1 MPEDSAYLNHV
12 WSRTIVETL
21 LTKGLRHA
29 VICPGSRS
37 SSLALAFARTAGIE
51 SVPVLDERSAGF
63 FALGMAK
70 RDGRPVAVVCT
81 SGTAAVNLYPAVVE
95 AKECGVPLILLTA
108 DRPHELRD
116 CRAGQTIDQVK
127 LYGSCPVH
135 QLELSTPWEGEESL
149 RYVCS
154 SITTLWK
161 RSMAPRMGPVHANL
175 PFREPLVSLE
185 NIEEA
190 EANPMSDWIE
200 KHVRLSE
207 RAVQQP
213 ESIIDLEEFTDCSKG
228 VILVGSPLSPVSKEW
243 VENLAKFSSS
253 LKWPVLADAL
263 SPVRNYSERFP
274 NLICGYNYI
283 CAAIEPGS
291 KFAPERAIVIGDLPI
306 GKPLRSWF
314 NESNLEAVFL
324 TPFPGDFDPG
334 HNLSVNRWFD
344 LNRGVPACCN
354 GKDSSFADLW
364 LSKEQTVK
372 TEIGRRLESCDSL
385 FEGAV
390 AAALSKEIGRDE
402 AVFVSNSSPPRDME
416 SYWKPN
422 DSRAEMYSSRGANG
436 IDGILSTS
444 MGVAHSGSPTYL
456 VTGDLALLHDTNGA
470 LIAKELKGKLTIILL
485 NNQGGGIFDM
495 LPVSQFENEFERYFA
510 TDQQVNFRNWARTYQ
525 FPHNQVETLPD
536 FLDSLK
542 SGHKEGVRVIEIRL
556 DRKRDAHR
564 RKQWFQEIVD
574 ALGAV

>member
-21 LTKGLRHA
+21 LAKGLRHA
-29 VICPGSRS
+29 VVCPGSRS
-37 SSLALAFARTAGIE
+37 SPLALAFARTAEIE

-127 LYGSCPVH
+127 LYGSYPVH
-135 QLELSTPWEGEESL
+135 QLEFSTPWEGEESL

-154 SITTLWK
+154 SMTTLWE
-161 RSMAPRMGPVHANL
+161 RSMGPRMGPVHANL
-175 PFREPLVSLE
+175 PFREPLVSLDNLE
-185 NIEEA
+185 KS

-200 KHVRLSE
+200 KHVWLSE

-213 ESIIDLEEFTDCSKG
+213 ESIIDLEEFTDCSRG

-243 VENLAKFSSS
+243 IEHVAKFSRS

-263 SPVRNYSERFP
+263 SPVRNHAERFP

-283 CAAIEPGS
+283 CTAMEPGS
-291 KFAPERAIVIGDLPI
+291 ELGPERAVVIGDLPI

-314 NESNLEAVFL
+314 NESNLETVFL
-324 TPFPGDFDPG
+324 TPFPSDFDPG
-334 HNLSVNRWFD
+334 HNLSVSRCFD
-344 LNRGVPACCN
+344 FNRGFPACCN
-354 GKDSSFADLW
+354 GKDNSFADLW
-364 LSKEQTVK
+364 LSKEQSVK
-372 TEIGRRLESCDSL
+372 VEIDRRLETCDSL
-385 FEGAV
+385 FEGEV
-390 AAALSKEIGRDE
+390 AAALSREIETDE
-402 AVFVSNSSPPRDME
+402 AVFVSNSLPPRDME
-416 SYWKPN
+416 FYWSPN
-422 DSRAEMYSSRGANG
+422 DSRAKLYSSRGANG

-444 MGVAHSGSPTYL
+444 MGVAHCGAPTYL

-470 LIAKELKGKLTIILL
+470 LIANELKGALTIILL

-495 LPVSQFENEFERYFA
+495 LPVSGFENEFERFFA
-510 TDQQVNFRNWARTYQ
+510 TDQQIDFRNWARTYQ
-525 FPHNQVETLPD
+525 FRHSQVDTLTD

-542 SGHKEGVRVIEIRL
+542 SEHEEGVRVIEIQL
-556 DRKRDAHR
+556 DRKRDAQR
-564 RKQWFQEIVD
+564 RKQWFREIVD
-574 ALGAV
+574 TLGTV

>member
-1 MPEDSAYLNHV
+1 MPEDTAYLNYI

-21 LTKGLRHA
+21 LTKGLHHA

-37 SSLALAFARTAGIE
+37 SPLALAFARTAGIE

-63 FALGMAK
+63 FALGLAK
-70 RDGRPVAVVCT
+70 RDGIPVAVVCT
-81 SGTAAVNLYPAVVE
+81 SGTAAVNLYTAVVE
-95 AKECGVPLILLTA
+95 AKECGVPLILLTS

-127 LYGSCPVH
+127 LYGSSPVH

-154 SITTLWK
+154 SMTTLWK

-175 PFREPLVSLE
+175 PFREPLISLE

-207 RAVQQP
+207 RTVQKP

-228 VILVGSPLSPVSKEW
+228 MILVGSPLSSVSKEW

-283 CAAIEPGS
+283 CAAMEPGS
-291 KFAPERAIVIGDLPI
+291 KLAPERAIVIGDLPT

-314 NESNLEAVFL
+314 DESNLETVFL
-324 TPFPGDFDPG
+324 APFPSDFDPG
-334 HNLSVNRWFD
+334 HNLSVSRCFD
-344 LNRGVPACCN
+344 FNRGVPACSN
-354 GKDSSFADLW
+354 REDNAFADLW
-364 LSKEQTVK
+364 LSKEQLVK
-372 TEIGRRLESCDSL
+372 VAIDRRLWSCDSL
-385 FEGAV
+385 FEGEV
-390 AAALSKEIGRDE
+390 AAALSREIEPDE
-402 AVFVSNSSPPRDME
+402 AVFVSNSLPPRDME
-416 SYWKPN
+416 FYWTPN
-422 DSRAEMYSSRGANG
+422 DSHANVYSSRGANG

-444 MGVAHSGSPTYL
+444 MGVAHRGAPTYL
-456 VTGDLALLHDTNGA
+456 VTGDLALLYDTNGA
-470 LIAKELKGKLTIILL
+470 LIANELKGVLTIILL

-495 LPVSQFENEFERYFA
+495 LPVSGIENEFERFFA
-510 TDQQVNFRNWARTYQ
+510 TDQQIDFRNWARTYQ
-525 FPHNQVETLPD
+525 FRHSKVDTLSD

-542 SGHKEGVRVIEIRL
+542 SEHKEGVRVIEILL
-556 DRKRDAHR
+556 DRKRDAER
-564 RKQWFQEIVD
+564 RKQWFREIVD
-574 ALGAV
+574 TLGAV